1 MSNLSVHV
9 WSGDL
14 LWRRDAPPQFFTA
27 STKGNNF
34 YYSMF
39 ASLDK
44 EAPPKE
50 VYSKME
56 ETFSHRI
63 ATSILYELNLR
74 LEVKKK
80 TVVLLS

>member
-1 MSNLSVHV
+1 MTGLGIKYGEGMHLHN
-9 WSGDL
+9 
-14 LWRRDAPPQFFTA
+14 FFTA

-44 EAPPKE
+44 ETSPKE
-50 VYSKME
+50 VYSKEE

-63 ATSILYELNLR
+63 AISILYDLNMR
-74 LEVKKK
+74 LEVK
-80 TVVLLS
+80 

>member
-1 MSNLSVHV
+1 MTGLGINY
-9 WSGDL
+9 GDGMHL
-14 LWRRDAPPQFFTA
+14 HNFFTT

-50 VYSKME
+50 VYSKKGRN
-56 ETFSHRI
+56 FF
-63 ATSILYELNLR
+63 
-74 LEVKKK
+74 
-80 TVVLLS
+80 VVLTHHIFTTSFLAARKNVKSAI